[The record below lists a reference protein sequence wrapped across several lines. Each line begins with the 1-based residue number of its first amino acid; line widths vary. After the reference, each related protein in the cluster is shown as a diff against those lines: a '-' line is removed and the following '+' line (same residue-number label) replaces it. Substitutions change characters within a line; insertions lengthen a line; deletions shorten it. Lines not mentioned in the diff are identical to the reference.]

1 MDMIPKLRPLE
12 KENSRQK
19 RSCGIKYVLYQIFDH
34 IITIRFGKR
43 TRICK
48 AFLCNYYLA
57 AYNIFTISTKYRYGY
72 LHPV

>member
-34 IITIRFGKR
+34 IITIRFGKKNKHMKSVFMQLLLGS
-43 TRICK
+43 I
-48 AFLCNYYLA
+48 
-57 AYNIFTISTKYRYGY
+57 
-72 LHPV
+72 